1 MHRDANAA
9 QKERTAEGGH
19 AVLTVEL
26 QIRRH
31 STVLKCHLLPEFR
44 VWHAALLSSSPA
56 LQGEAE
62 LKRFSHLGFFS
73 MKTEHRACVFRVFKG
88 RVHSNQGSRCLI
100 YI

>member
-9 QKERTAEGGH
+9 QKERTAEGAAVGGH

-73 MKTEHRACVFRVFKG
+73 IED
-88 RVHSNQGSRCLI
+88 
-100 YI
+100 